1 MTELRSWVNCLFVN
15 SLFCGDWPE
24 ARSSQ
29 VHSLVTILTGL
40 GNRIS
45 LCILQFPGLP
55 SQNVIPI
62 KSQQRHQFRLGKMLL
77 HPFAWS
83 FSSQLRLVALL
94 ALGVGGATLSAAEP
108 TASLPVAPFVA
119 PASDEPLQSMDAIRL
134 PAGWHR
140 ELFAAEPD
148 VANIVAFDID
158 NQGRVYVCETF
169 RQNKGV
175 TDNRGH
181 DDQWLL
187 ADLSAKTVQDRID
200 YHKRLLG
207 EAAVTYAQQ
216 DDRIRRLRDTD
227 GDGKADESV
236 IFADGFNRLE
246 EGTGAGVL
254 ARGKDVYYTCIPK
267 LWKLMDA
274 DDDGKADER
283 VVLSD
288 GYGVRVAYRGHDMH
302 GLIIGPDG
310 RLYFSIGDRGH
321 YITQPDGKVLS
332 EPASGSVFRCE
343 LDGSKL
349 EVIAG
354 GMRNPQ
360 ELAFNDYGDLFTGD
374 NNSDSGDKARLV
386 QVVPGAD
393 AGWRMYYQYLTD
405 RGPFNREKIWHPYH
419 DEQPAYIVPPI
430 ANFGDGPS
438 GLAFDPGTGV
448 DPSVR
453 GKFFLCD
460 FGGGTSNS
468 GVRSFQLEADGAFY
482 KLAESDQPIWNVMA
496 TDVAFGPDGALWVS
510 DWVSG
515 WDGVGKG
522 RLYRITG
529 ADFDA
534 KIAGEVANLLRSDF
548 TTLGEQELIS
558 YLSHADRRVRNE
570 STWELAKRAK
580 AQPLA
585 AVAADT
591 TASTF
596 ARLHAVWG
604 IGQVVRNASNPAEAF
619 AQVSDLTKSLLTDKD
634 NFVRAAAAQF
644 AGQQGDQATSL
655 WLRPLLN
662 ANSSRVRLHSA
673 LALADLAKRKIQYP
687 ELFSDGVKL
696 LADNDNKDPV
706 LRHAGVMLLAAI
718 GNVDATAALKSHAS
732 VSVRRAAVVTLRR
745 LSSERVSEFLGD
757 ESPLVTVEA
766 ARAIHDAPIPAAL
779 DQLAKQIQS
788 LTVTDDA
795 FLRRVLNANF
805 RLGTQ
810 EHADALGAFAAR
822 PAAPLAMRL
831 EAIEMLKVWATPDPR
846 DRVLGDHRAI
856 APRDAS
862 VAVAALRKSLSSILQ
877 NSDEVRDAAVSVA
890 AIYGMPEVTPFLE
903 QRVADRN
910 LHPETRAE
918 SLRSLARLQPESAV
932 IVAASLLESTQVKL
946 RVAAFET
953 IASIAPADAIA
964 PLSKAVA
971 SESVIERQAAWDS
984 LARINLPAAH
994 EIIISGLKSYLA
1006 GTLAADTALNV
1017 IDAAGPWLDES
1028 MTKSLSDHQ
1037 AALEASNPLGRWWA
1051 SLEGGDGVAGA
1062 VVFNKTQLS
1071 CVRCHRIDRNGGEVG
1086 PALTLVGKE
1095 RDRRYLLESIC
1106 LPDAAIA
1113 KGFDTAVLVDD
1124 VGQVFTGIIRS
1135 ETDDV
1140 VELIAA
1146 DGSISRIDQDSIVGR
1161 KRGKSAMSEELTK
1174 YTTPREL
1181 RDLVAYLASLQI
1193 DPRGSDAKE

>member
-1 MTELRSWVNCLFVN
+1 MKLVFFFVEHHSRQFNTALPTPLGKMFFSIKISVLSHSSSLRL
-15 SLFCGDWPE
+15 LALIG
-24 ARSSQ
+24 
-29 VHSLVTILTGL
+29 IGLT
-40 GNRIS
+40 
-45 LCILQFPGLP
+45 GLP
-55 SQNVIPI
+55 SQ
-62 KSQQRHQFRLGKMLL
+62 
-77 HPFAWS
+77 
-83 FSSQLRLVALL
+83 
-94 ALGVGGATLSAAEP
+94 AAEP
-108 TASLPVAPFVA
+108 TASLPIAPIVAS
-119 PASDEPLQSMDAIRL
+119 ASAEPQQSMDAIRL

-158 NQGRVYVCETF
+158 NRGRVYVCETF

-200 YHKRLLG
+200 FHKRLLG
-207 EAAVTYAQQ
+207 DAAVTYAQH
-216 DDRIRRLRDTD
+216 DDRIRRIRDTD

-236 IFADGFNRLE
+236 IFADGFNHLE

-254 ARGKDVYYTCIPK
+254 ARGNDVYYTCIPK
-267 LWKLMDA
+267 LWKLIDSN
-274 DDDGKADER
+274 DDGKADER

-288 GYGVRVAYRGHDMH
+288 GYGVRVAFRGHDMH

-321 YITQPDGKVLS
+321 YITQPDGTVLS
-332 EPASGSVFRCE
+332 DPASGSVFRCE

-349 EVIAG
+349 EVFAG

-393 AGWRMYYQYLTD
+393 SGWRMYYQYHPN
-405 RGPFNREKIWHPYH
+405 RGPFNGEKIWHPYH
-419 DEQPAYIVPPI
+419 EEQPAYIVPPI
-430 ANFGDGPS
+430 ANLGDGPS

-448 DPSVR
+448 DPSAR

-468 GVRSFQLEADGAFY
+468 GVRSFRLEADGAFH
-482 KLAESDQPIWNVMA
+482 KLAENDQPIWNVMA
-496 TDVAFGPDGALWVS
+496 TDVAFGPDGALWIS

-515 WDGVGKG
+515 WEGVGKG

-529 ADFDA
+529 SEFDA
-534 KIAGEVANLLRSDF
+534 KLAVEVAAVLRTDF
-548 TTLGEQELIS
+548 SSLSEPNLIS

-570 STWELAKRAK
+570 STWELAKRGK
-580 AQPLA
+580 VDPFA
-585 AVAADT
+585 AVAAD
-591 TASTF
+591 ANARLF
-596 ARLHAVWG
+596 ARLHAIWG
-604 IGQVVRNASNPAEAF
+604 IGQVVRKASDPARVF
-619 AQVSDLTKSLLTDKD
+619 AQTNDLVKSLLIDKD
-634 NFVRAAAAQF
+634 NFVRAGAAQF
-644 AGQQGDQATSL
+644 AGQHGDEATSRA
-655 WLRPLLN
+655 LRPLLGDS
-662 ANSSRVRLHSA
+662 SSRVRLHAA
-673 LALADLAKRKIQYP
+673 LALAELAKRKIQYA
-687 ELFSDGVKL
+687 ELFGDGVKL
-696 LADNDNKDPV
+696 LVENDNKDPV
-706 LRHAGVMLLAAI
+706 LRHAGVMLLTAT
-718 GNVDATAALKSHAS
+718 GKVDATVALKDHAS

-745 LSSERVSEFLGD
+745 LSSARVSLFLD
-757 ESPLVTVEA
+757 DASPLVSLEA

-779 DQLAKQIQS
+779 DQLAKQIQNS
-788 LTVTDDA
+788 SITDDA

-810 EHADALGAFAAR
+810 EHADALAAFAAR
-822 PAAPLAMRL
+822 PVGPLAMRL

-856 APRDAS
+856 APRDVS
-862 VAVAALRKSLSSILQ
+862 VAVAAIRKSLAGILQ
-877 NSDEVRDAAVSVA
+877 NADDVRDAAVSVA

-910 LHPETRAE
+910 LRPETRAD
-918 SLRSLARLQPESAV
+918 SLRSLARLQPEKAV
-932 IVAASLLESTQVKL
+932 AVAASLLDATQVKL

-953 IASIAPADAIA
+953 FASLTPADAIV
-964 PLSKAVA
+964 PLRKAVS
-971 SESVIERQAAWDS
+971 SESVVERQAAWDA
-984 LARINLPAAH
+984 LAKIDSPAAH
-994 EIIISGLKSYLA
+994 EIIITGLKSYLA
-1006 GTLAADTALNV
+1006 GTLPADTALNV
-1017 IDAAGPWLDES
+1017 IEAAGPWLDES
-1028 MTKSLSDHQ
+1028 MTKPLSDQQ
-1037 AALEASNPLGRWWA
+1037 AALEAANPLGRWWA
-1051 SLEGGDGVAGA
+1051 SLEGGDSVAGA
-1062 VVFNKTQLS
+1062 IVFNKTQLS
-1071 CVRCHRIDRNGGEVG
+1071 CVRCHRIDRIGGEVG
-1086 PALTLVGKE
+1086 PVLTVVGKE

-1113 KGFDTAVLVDD
+1113 KGFETAVLVDD

-1135 ETDDV
+1135 ESADI
-1140 VELIAA
+1140 VEMIGA
-1146 DGSISRIDQDSIVGR
+1146 DGAILRIDQDSIVGR
-1161 KRGKSAMSEELTK
+1161 KRGKSAMPEELTK

-1193 DPRGSDAKE
+1193 DPRASDAKE